1 MENVIMAQVTL
12 NVGISDALVVICDV
26 MDSLILHFITSMT
39 MPSGQNKLNAGAN
52 TLVIEIGF
60 FLGLG
65 YGRQLE

>member
-1 MENVIMAQVTL
+1 MAQVTL

-39 MPSGQNKLNAGAN
+39 IPRGQIKINAGAN
-52 TLVIEIGF
+52 KLIIEMGF

-65 YGRQLE
+65 YGTHPE